1 MRLIVVKLSWNRE
14 IVEELVCNDYRTDFQ
29 AIIEDLIGDDV
40 YCPCLGFS
48 DQDTSGVF
56 DVFYRLRKND
66 IPFILIEKYNGSLIF
81 RARNCKFVFQ
91 RNGCDSDKN
100 EIFRNNCEHC
110 KDIYTQ
116 MDLKYSF
123 GRFTKANNQTIISYN
138 KTEDNL
144 IDTLL
149 PKEKDPNIQ
158 DKVEVSDESE
168 RVEAFSES
176 EASKRPRRDSRT
188 RKSGSKYKDFVVE
201 LGTIEGPNSQEHTTS
216 IKKDTNEDIENIEN
230 LPLNVRNQEVRLV
243 DIILFQKCNL
253 KVILKLKNNG
263 MYFII

>member
-1 MRLIVVKLSWNRE
+1 MRLIIVKLSWNRE
-14 IVEELVCNDYRTDFQ
+14 IVEELVSNDYRTDFR
-29 AIIEDLIGDDV
+29 AIIDDLIGDDV
-40 YCPCLGFS
+40 YIPCLGFS

-100 EIFRNNCEHC
+100 DIFRNNCEHC

-123 GRFTKANNQTIISYN
+123 GRFTKANQQTTISNN
-138 KTEDNL
+138 KTEEILTD
-144 IDTLL
+144 IVL
-149 PKEKDPNIQ
+149 PNEKDPNIQ
-158 DKVEVSDESE
+158 DKLEVPDESE
-168 RVEAFSES
+168 RLDAFSEV

-201 LGTIEGPNSQEHTTS
+201 LGTTEGPNLQENTTS
-216 IKKDTNEDIENIEN
+216 SQNDINEDIENIEN
-230 LPLNVRNQEVRLV
+230 LPLNVRNPEVRIV
-243 DIILFQKCNL
+243 DILLF
-253 KVILKLKNNG
+253 
-263 MYFII
+263 